1 MTWRGSVSIPDRI
14 FGTLVYCFAVYD
26 CFAVYNVSPFG
37 SSLLQQFP
45 FFNFFLIPAIPVG
58 LIYGLFGVLLGP
70 LGRFGSF
77 LVFILLFAA
86 VVRNDRVSHF
96 IRYNAMQAILI
107 GILLALG
114 GIIMQYVLVPALGPS
129 GIITETLLNVLFL
142 GGLAASYFS
151 IIQSALGRYAEI
163 PTISEAAYSQVRW

>member
-1 MTWRGSVSIPDRI
+1 MTWRGSVSITDRI

-26 CFAVYNVSPFG
+26 TLFFG
-37 SSLLQQFP
+37 TFLLQQFP
-45 FFNFFLIPAIPVG
+45 VLNFLVLPAIPVG
-58 LIYGLFGVLLGP
+58 ITYSLVSALLGP

-86 VVRNDRVSHF
+86 VVRNDKISHF
-96 IRYNAMQAILI
+96 IRYNAMQSILI

-114 GIIMQYVLVPALGPS
+114 GIIMQYVLLPALRG
-129 GIITETLLNVLFL
+129 GILIETLFNVLFL

>member
-26 CFAVYNVSPFG
+26 TLFFG
-37 SSLLQQFP
+37 TFLLQQFP
-45 FFNFFLIPAIPVG
+45 AFNFLVLPAVPVG
-58 LIYGLFGVLLGP
+58 ITYGLVSALLGP

-86 VVRNDRVSHF
+86 VVRNDKISHF
-96 IRYNAMQAILI
+96 IRYNAKQSILI

-114 GIIMQYVLVPALGPS
+114 GIIMQYVLVPALGG
-129 GIITETLLNVLFL
+129 GILIETLFNVLFL

-151 IIQSALGRYAEI
+151 MIQSALGNYAEI

>member
-1 MTWRGSVSIPDRI
+1 MTWRGSVSITDRI

-26 CFAVYNVSPFG
+26 TVFFG
-37 SSLLQQFP
+37 EFLLEQFP
-45 FFNFFLIPAIPVG
+45 VLNFLVLPAIPVEITYR
-58 LIYGLFGVLLGP
+58 LVSALLGP

-86 VVRNDRVSHF
+86 VVRNDKISHF
-96 IRYNAMQAILI
+96 IRYNAMQSILI

-114 GIIMQYVLVPALGPS
+114 GIIMQFVLLPALKG
-129 GIITETLLNVLFL
+129 GILIETLFNVLFL

-151 IIQSALGRYAEI
+151 IAQSALGRYAEI

>member
-26 CFAVYNVSPFG
+26 TLFFG
-37 SSLLQQFP
+37 SFLLQQFP
-45 FFNFFLIPAIPVG
+45 VFNFLLLPALPVG
-58 LIYGLFGVLLGP
+58 LTYSLLGTLLGP

-77 LVFILLFAA
+77 LVFILLFAL
-86 VVRNDRVSHF
+86 VVRNDRISHF
-96 IRYNAMQAILI
+96 IRYNAMQSILI

-114 GIIMQYVLVPALGPS
+114 GIIMQFVIIPALGGS
-129 GIITETLLNVLFL
+129 GLFIETLFNVLFL

-151 IIQSALGRYAEI
+151 MIQSVLGRYAEI

>member
-26 CFAVYNVSPFG
+26 TLFFG
-37 SSLLQQFP
+37 SFLLQQFP
-45 FFNFFLIPAIPVG
+45 VFNFLLLPALPVG
-58 LIYGLFGVLLGP
+58 LIYSLLGTLLGP

-77 LVFILLFAA
+77 LVFILLFAL

-96 IRYNAMQAILI
+96 IRYNAMQSILI
-107 GILLALG
+107 GILLALA
-114 GIIMQYVLVPALGPS
+114 GIIMQFVLIPALGGR
-129 GIITETLLNVLFL
+129 GILIETLFNVLFL

-151 IIQSALGRYAEI
+151 MIQSAFGRYAEI

>member
-1 MTWRGSVSIPDRI
+1 MTWRGSVSITDRI

-26 CFAVYNVSPFG
+26 TVFFG
-37 SSLLQQFP
+37 TFLLQQFP
-45 FFNFFLIPAIPVG
+45 VLNFLVLPAVPVG
-58 LIYGLFGVLLGP
+58 ITYGLVSALLGP

-86 VVRNDRVSHF
+86 VVRNDKISHF
-96 IRYNAMQAILI
+96 IRYNAMQSILI

-114 GIIMQYVLVPALGPS
+114 GIIMQYVLLPALRG
-129 GIITETLLNVLFL
+129 GILIETLFNVLFL

>member
-1 MTWRGSVSIPDRI
+1 MTWRGSVSITDRI

-26 CFAVYNVSPFG
+26 TLFFDKV
-37 SSLLQQFP
+37 LLAQFP
-45 FFNFFLIPAIPVG
+45 VLKFLVLPAEPVRI
-58 LIYGLFGVLLGP
+58 IYGVVGSLLGP

-86 VVRNDRVSHF
+86 VVRNDKISHF
-96 IRYNAMQAILI
+96 IRYIAMQSILI

-114 GIIMQYVLVPALGPS
+114 GIIMQFVLLPALRG
-129 GIITETLLNVLFL
+129 GIIIETLFNVLFL

-151 IIQSALGRYAEI
+151 MIQSALGRYAEI

>member
-26 CFAVYNVSPFG
+26 TLFFG
-37 SSLLQQFP
+37 TFLLQQFP
-45 FFNFFLIPAIPVG
+45 AFNFLGLPAVPVG
-58 LIYGLFGVLLGP
+58 ITYGLVSALLGP

-86 VVRNDRVSHF
+86 VVRNDKISHF
-96 IRYNAMQAILI
+96 IRYNAMQSILI

-114 GIIMQYVLVPALGPS
+114 GIIMQYVLVPALGG
-129 GIITETLLNVLFL
+129 GILIETLFNVLFL

-151 IIQSALGRYAEI
+151 MIQSALGNYAEI

>member
-1 MTWRGSVSIPDRI
+1 MTWRGSVSISDRI

-26 CFAVYNVSPFG
+26 ALFFG
-37 SSLLQQFP
+37 TFLLQQFP
-45 FFNFFLIPAIPVG
+45 VFNFLLIPAIPVG
-58 LIYGLFGVLLGP
+58 LIYGLFSALLGP

-107 GILLALG
+107 GILLALA
-114 GIIMQYVLVPALGPS
+114 GIIMQYVLIPALGRS
-129 GIITETLLNVLFL
+129 GILIETLFNVLFL

-151 IIQSALGRYAEI
+151 MIQSALGRYAEI